1 MFDIIVVVDIGIAV
15 NVDVTNDA
23 TALWLSFPVFDK
35 WLWLGFVGGNA
46 LSTSG
51 HYSERFFYQIAK
63 NKDYFQN
70 VS

>member
-35 WLWLGFVGGNA
+35 
-46 LSTSG
+46 
-51 HYSERFFYQIAK
+51 
-63 NKDYFQN
+63 
-70 VS
+70 